1 MTTAYLYSPIFLEH
15 QEPGHPESPERL
27 NAILN
32 TLAETGL
39 LARLTALEPIP
50 ATDAQLEAV
59 HTREHIARVKS
70 LVAHGGGHFDADT
83 YANARSLDAALLA
96 AGAVVRAVDAVLSGE
111 VDNAFALVRPPG
123 HHATRTRAM
132 GFCLLNNVAV
142 AAQHALDAHK
152 LERVLIVDYD
162 VHHGNGTQDIFYR
175 SSRVL
180 YFSTHQYP
188 HYPGTGDWRDIGEGD
203 GVGFTVNV
211 PLPPHIGDAG
221 FQRIFDDLLFPLAER
236 YHPQLILVSA
246 GYDAHWND
254 PLAMENLTISGYGAL
269 ARTLVALARE
279 FCDGCI
285 VYTLE
290 GGYNLPALAYG
301 VAATFRALLGDPGVP
316 DFPDPLGASPRE
328 DVAVNDIGAYVEQLK
343 GAHRLV

>member
-15 QEPGHPESPERL
+15 QESGHPESPERL

-39 LARLTALEPIP
+39 LARLIALEPIP
-50 ATDAQLEAV
+50 ATDTQLEAV
-59 HTREHIARVKS
+59 HTREHIARVES
-70 LVAHGGGHFDADT
+70 LVARGGGHFDADT

-96 AGAVVRAVDAVLSGE
+96 AGAGVRAVDAVLRGE

-123 HHATRTRAM
+123 HHAMRSRAM
-132 GFCLLNNVAV
+132 GFCIFNNIAV
-142 AAQHALDAHK
+142 AAQHALDAYK

-211 PLPPHIGDAG
+211 PLPPRIGDAG

-236 YHPQLILVSA
+236 YRPQFVLVSA
-246 GYDAHWND
+246 GYDAHWSD
-254 PLAMENLTISGYGAL
+254 PLAMENLTIAGYGAL

-279 FCDGCI
+279 FCDGRI

-290 GGYNLPALAYG
+290 GGYNLPALAHG
-301 VAATFRALLGDPGVP
+301 VAATFHALLGDP
-316 DFPDPLGASPRE
+316 DTLHADSLGASPRE
-328 DVAVNDIGAYVEQLK
+328 DYDVNNIGDYVEQLK